1 MADTKIPEAP
11 SGWSHFRPG
20 ESWEDYYRSKTSG
33 SSSADTSGN
42 GEDEPDDPQDNDG
55 PSPTRIFTG
64 RPKAEDDGS
73 TDDGGGSSDDT
84 DEDEDDDSSS
94 SRGGRTRIFTG
105 RPRPDPTLEQVEET
119 QEYAAQQVQEAKEA
133 AERAREA
140 AGAIGDSYVPD
151 YFKSH
156 QAYRNDPELW
166 ERHWQQVYER
176 GLADSNEAAKRLNAF
191 VEQHDSRPLD
201 EANWNKYNDLR
212 RDYREAQHHLQY
224 TVGLDSEG
232 LAGYFDRID
241 AAYAAA
247 EAAYQD
253 WQQASGEIE
262 GARQSALDL
271 TNRYN
276 SAHLDAFLDTLPGDE
291 AESIRQAVESDGLAR
306 GYELAGEVG
315 ERLERQV
322 QQSNH
327 EQLLEIAQRHGYKN
341 VRDADAA
348 LGGVDGLW
356 ALGYADAVSYGQI
369 AIEDVP
375 AEYRE
380 GAQVQLREMPTP
392 ADRAGQWAA
401 AVVDGTVDGSQVP
414 ELLRPLVEQRLPKLR
429 ERAGFLAQEGGL
441 RPGETWGSPE
451 HVARIEERNAAE
463 LAAFEQYRDR
473 ERDKYDFLTEG
484 MRGGRTDADR
494 EAFQQAWDKY
504 NFLTEGARGGRTD
517 VDRQAFQ
524 QAWDKYDF
532 LSEGT
537 RGGPTDAD
545 RQVFQQAWDK
555 YNFLTEGTP
564 GGPTDADRQAFQQ
577 AWDKYNFLSE
587 GMRGGPT
594 DADRQMDVLT
604 LFSPTLHRAADQAAE
619 AKVAAAKRALDLSP
633 LKEAV
638 ETAQQE
644 LHDLNDQ
651 AVMYQGGGIERRLDY
666 LAQVEAAEAKVAAA
680 KSALGPLQDA
690 VETAQTDYRN
700 WHEGIA
706 YRAREYLLSR
716 VDAGNE
722 NIAQQLESKI
732 QADRQNLNPF
742 DRAAE
747 ADRNAEAAEAAELL
761 KGITSENFDATLS
774 AIGNRPVYVGGQEMT
789 LKDITTDFNA
799 DHQLASQGGL
809 HRPEV
814 LPAEAAKLRDWTESG
829 YLTFNEPPEG
839 PGVVVIRL
847 PQVGQAGI
855 FGDGKVSYAAARQRI
870 RAFERKIGEAQAD
883 GKFIFIEP
891 YKTTPEQFAD
901 LAVDV
906 VPGFGFPWSYYQA
919 KNPESA
925 GDRHSSPTEERQI
938 AREAMFAFAEFLPL
952 PVGAAAKRSAAL
964 IRHGQDFVRAGSRP
978 TYQVVS
984 DEFAQD
990 VLRRQA
996 YGETAVSPYLSLHTS
1011 DAPASMVTRTTEG
1024 FGGTWSPGGG
1034 GGLRPH
1040 GIYYR
1045 PPAPGVGL
1053 EGMSLSEFRRFAN
1066 LVAPSP
1072 NVGGRVHGGIS
1083 TAGGRS
1089 GTATLEHASAQGQ
1102 VLDLPAYDLPSTYV
1116 RRPREFDAFLH
1127 RRAGDPRY
1135 QSLAAAERPAG
1146 MTQTWTGLY
1155 VPAAAVTASQSVPAT
1170 RGDTNPFNLPRP
1182 ITAPETVTQQQT
1194 APETTTASQ
1203 SVPATWGDTNPFNLP
1218 RPITAPET
1226 VTQQQTTPETT
1237 TASQTATRPAE
1248 FVAPRIV
1255 TFPSPAPR
1263 LAPVLAPYLFPI
1275 TAPETTT
1282 APETAPQQLVA
1293 PRLAPVLAP
1302 YLAPAPGQR
1311 LRIASETAPQQQVAP
1326 AQATAPAPATAPPA
1340 KPPPPPPAKPP
1351 PPKGWARPRIPL
1363 PSSPTS
1369 TPNRTARVLGQAYPH
1384 EVALL
1389 LPETVV
1395 QVDLE
1400 TGRERRYLQ
1409 GPGDVE
1415 LYVTRRGAYP
1425 ITDRHLEGH
1434 HVDVLTDEAGNVRRS
1449 RARTAIGQRPNR
1461 LEQPDPSKGSIKDL
1475 LARASQRR
1483 PSVQPKSVR
1492 RPVRSKTSD
1501 VRPRVP
1507 KPLNPG
1513 APASILRRLGQRKHG
1528 VR

>member
-1 MADTKIPEAP
+1 M
-11 SGWSHFRPG
+11 
-20 ESWEDYYRSKTSG
+20 
-33 SSSADTSGN
+33 
-42 GEDEPDDPQDNDG
+42 
-55 PSPTRIFTG
+55 
-64 RPKAEDDGS
+64 
-73 TDDGGGSSDDT
+73 
-84 DEDEDDDSSS
+84 
-94 SRGGRTRIFTG
+94 
-105 RPRPDPTLEQVEET
+105 
-119 QEYAAQQVQEAKEA
+119 
-133 AERAREA
+133 
-140 AGAIGDSYVPD
+140 
-151 YFKSH
+151 
-156 QAYRNDPELW
+156 
-166 ERHWQQVYER
+166 
-176 GLADSNEAAKRLNAF
+176 
-191 VEQHDSRPLD
+191 
-201 EANWNKYNDLR
+201 
-212 RDYREAQHHLQY
+212 
-224 TVGLDSEG
+224 
-232 LAGYFDRID
+232 
-241 AAYAAA
+241 
-247 EAAYQD
+247 
-253 WQQASGEIE
+253 
-262 GARQSALDL
+262 
-271 TNRYN
+271 
-276 SAHLDAFLDTLPGDE
+276 
-291 AESIRQAVESDGLAR
+291 
-306 GYELAGEVG
+306 
-315 ERLERQV
+315 
-322 QQSNH
+322 
-327 EQLLEIAQRHGYKN
+327 
-341 VRDADAA
+341 
-348 LGGVDGLW
+348 
-356 ALGYADAVSYGQI
+356 
-369 AIEDVP
+369 
-375 AEYRE
+375 
-380 GAQVQLREMPTP
+380 
-392 ADRAGQWAA
+392 
-401 AVVDGTVDGSQVP
+401 
-414 ELLRPLVEQRLPKLR
+414 
-429 ERAGFLAQEGGL
+429 
-441 RPGETWGSPE
+441 
-451 HVARIEERNAAE
+451 
-463 LAAFEQYRDR
+463 
-473 ERDKYDFLTEG
+473 
-484 MRGGRTDADR
+484 
-494 EAFQQAWDKY
+494 
-504 NFLTEGARGGRTD
+504 
-517 VDRQAFQ
+517 
-524 QAWDKYDF
+524 
-532 LSEGT
+532 
-537 RGGPTDAD
+537 
-545 RQVFQQAWDK
+545 
-555 YNFLTEGTP
+555 
-564 GGPTDADRQAFQQ
+564 
-577 AWDKYNFLSE
+577 
-587 GMRGGPT
+587 
-594 DADRQMDVLT
+594 
-604 LFSPTLHRAADQAAE
+604 
-619 AKVAAAKRALDLSP
+619 
-633 LKEAV
+633 KEAV

-651 AVMYQGGGIERRLDY
+651 AAMYQGGGIERRLDY

-732 QADRQNLNPF
+732 QADQQNLNPF

-747 ADRNAEAAEAAELL
+747 ADRNAEAAELL
-761 KGITSENFDATLS
+761 KAITSENFDATLS
-774 AIGNRPVYVGGQEMT
+774 AIGNRSVYVGGQEMT
-789 LKDITTDFNA
+789 LKDITTDYNA
-799 DHQLASQGGL
+799 DYPLASQGGL

-847 PQVGQAGI
+847 PQVGQ
-855 FGDGKVSYAAARQRI
+855 GKVSYAAARQRI
-870 RAFERKIGEAQAD
+870 RAFERKIDEAQAD

-891 YKTTPEQFAD
+891 YKTTAEQFAD
-901 LAVDV
+901 IAEYV

-925 GDRHSSPTEERQI
+925 GGRHISPTEKRHI

-964 IRHGQDFVRAGSRP
+964 IKHGQDFVRAGSRP

-1034 GGLRPH
+1034 GLRPH

-1053 EGMSLSEFRRFAN
+1053 EGMSLSEYRRFAN

-1089 GTATLEHASAQGQ
+1089 GTATLEHAAAPGR

-1116 RRPREFDAFLH
+1116 RRPREFDAFMQGIT
-1127 RRAGDPRY
+1127 RRADDPRY

-1155 VPAAAVTASQSVPAT
+1155 VPAAAVTAPQSVPAT
-1170 RGDTNPFNLPRP
+1170 WGDTNPFNLPRP

-1203 SVPATWGDTNPFNLP
+1203 SVPATRGDTNPFNLP

-1226 VTQQQTTPETT
+1226 VTQQPTAPQTT

-1255 TFPSPAPR
+1255 TFTSPAPR

-1275 TAPETTT
+1275 TAPETST
-1282 APETAPQQLVA
+1282 APETAPQQQVA

-1302 YLAPAPGQR
+1302 YLAPALGQR
-1311 LRIASETAPQQQVAP
+1311 LQIAPETAPQQQVAP
-1326 AQATAPAPATAPPA
+1326 SQATA
-1340 KPPPPPPAKPP
+1340 PPAKPP

-1369 TPNRTARVLGQAYPH
+1369 TPNRTARVLGRAYPH

-1415 LYVTRRGAYP
+1415 LYVTRRGSYP

-1449 RARTAIGQRPNR
+1449 RARTAIRRRPNR

-1483 PSVQPKSVR
+1483 PPVQPKSGR

-1507 KPLNPG
+1507 KALNPG